1 MIFKRLFKRNKLL
14 SWLNLQSNCK
24 KVKAQNMVSNK
35 YDYQI
40 PITGDSQVINEINK
54 NEFWKRIF

>member
-1 MIFKRLFKRNKLL
+1 MIFKRLFKRLFKRNGKI
-14 SWLNLQSNCK
+14 
-24 KVKAQNMVSNK
+24 KAQNIASNK

-40 PITGDSQVINEINK
+40 PKTGDSQVINEINK